1 MKLTKLTEDIYLY
14 EDYITKEECSSVI
27 ALLNDLEENEEDY
40 WKGISFYESSSA
52 RYPYDGEPILEK
64 FNLSPTW
71 FTDLKNRF
79 RQSAAD
85 VANKSFEDMSQIS
98 FHVQRWLPGAFAP
111 KHSDN
116 SDHEG
121 KMGAFTRSRYAGFLY
136 LNDNFEGGTLKFD
149 AKHGELPLEVVPKAG
164 SFLIFHGGHKNMH
177 EVTVVKKAARY
188 TLGSFWD
195 DREESDYPE
204 DVRAAWAEELAGVR
218 EMQKGEQEE
227 WKDIRGKGLRLSP
240 NGATIPASEVE
251 EINE

>member
-27 ALLNDLEENEEDY
+27 GLLNKLEQNEEGY

-52 RYPYDGEPILEK
+52 RYPYDGEPILEE

-121 KMGAFTRSRYAGFLY
+121 NMGAFTRSRYAGFLY
-136 LNDNFEGGTLKFD
+136 LNDDFEGGTLKFD
-149 AKHGELPLEVVPKAG
+149 AKHGEIPLEVVPKAG

-218 EMQKGEQEE
+218 AMQKGEQEE
-227 WKDIRGKGLRLSP
+227 WKDIRDRGLRLSP
-240 NGATIPASEVE
+240 DGATIPASEVE
-251 EINE
+251 GN

>member
-27 ALLNDLEENEEDY
+27 GLLNKLEQNEEGY

-52 RYPYDGEPILEK
+52 RYPYDGEPILQE

-121 KMGAFTRSRYAGFLY
+121 NMGAFTRSRYAGFLY
-136 LNDNFEGGTLKFD
+136 LNDDFEGGTLKFD

-218 EMQKGEQEE
+218 AMQKGEQEE
-227 WKDIRGKGLRLSP
+227 WKEIRDKGLRLSP
-240 NGATIPASEVE
+240 DGATIPASEVE
-251 EINE
+251 GN

>member
-27 ALLNDLEENEEDY
+27 GLLNKLEQNEEGY

-52 RYPYDGEPILEK
+52 RYPYDGEPILQE

-121 KMGAFTRSRYAGFLY
+121 NMGAFTRSRYAGFLY
-136 LNDNFEGGTLKFD
+136 LNDDFEGGTLKFD
-149 AKHGELPLEVVPKAG
+149 AKHGEIPLEVFPKAG

-218 EMQKGEQEE
+218 AMQKGEQEE
-227 WKDIRGKGLRLSP
+227 WKDIRDRGLRLSP
-240 NGATIPASEVE
+240 DGATIPASEVE
-251 EINE
+251 GN

>member
-27 ALLNDLEENEEDY
+27 GLLNKLEQNEEGY

-52 RYPYDGEPILEK
+52 RYPYDGEPILQE

-121 KMGAFTRSRYAGFLY
+121 NMGAFTRSRYAGFLY
-136 LNDNFEGGTLKFD
+136 LNDDFEGGTLKFD

-218 EMQKGEQEE
+218 AMQKGEQEE
-227 WKDIRGKGLRLSP
+227 WKDIRDRGLRLSP
-240 NGATIPASEVE
+240 DGATIPASEVE
-251 EINE
+251 GN